1 MPNSISTLPAESI
14 PHNIHSARHLI
25 PFQRLLSDLKHFM
38 NKLLSVLAMISALNQ
53 VAAHAADLQYPL
65 SVAAAPDGSVF
76 VADKDMHGV
85 WKIAGGKLEVY
96 FQGSNKFRTPL
107 NAVRCVAVDS
117 KGRVL
122 AGDSSTR
129 EIYRFNAEGK
139 PEALSNAGIGI
150 PMAIA
155 FDSKGDILVCDLE
168 IHQIVKVPEAG
179 GEPVKIAEVTAPRG
193 IVVDAQER
201 IWVVSA
207 GGKNQVVRI
216 LPDGKLETVVAG
228 TPFQLPHTIA
238 LDKDQNAYV
247 CDNYS
252 ESIWKVA
259 PGGKPEK
266 WLTGKPLVKPV
277 GITFAGDRL
286 LIADPHAKMIF
297 EATLDGKIAPLKFE
311 AAGKQ

>member
-1 MPNSISTLPAESI
+1 
-14 PHNIHSARHLI
+14 
-25 PFQRLLSDLKHFM
+25 M
-38 NKLLSVLAMISALNQ
+38 NKLSSVIVFSLALSAT
-53 VAAHAADLQYPL
+53 AAGADKMQYPL
-65 SVAAAPDGSVF
+65 SVAAAPDGAIY

-85 WKIAGGKLEVY
+85 WKIAGGKLEVF

-107 NAVRCVAVDS
+107 NAVRCVAVDT

-139 PEALSNAGIGI
+139 PEPLSKAGIGI

-155 FDSKGDILVCDLE
+155 FDARGDILVCDLE

-179 GEPVKIAEVTAPRG
+179 GEPVKVADVTAPRG

-216 LPDGKLETVVAG
+216 LPDGKVETVVAG

-238 LDKDQNAYV
+238 LDKDQNAYI
-247 CDNYS
+247 CDNYA
-252 ESIWKVA
+252 ESIWKVS
-259 PGGKPEK
+259 PDGKPEK

-277 GITFAGDRL
+277 GITFATDRL
-286 LIADPHAKMIF
+286 LIADPHAKTVF
-297 EATLDGKIAPLKFE
+297 EATLDGKLSPVKFE
-311 AAGKQ
+311 TAGN

>member
-1 MPNSISTLPAESI
+1 MTRMSCVVVCLVSFVTSAVGAAE
-14 PHNIHSARHLI
+14 
-25 PFQRLLSDLKHFM
+25 M
-38 NKLLSVLAMISALNQ
+38 
-53 VAAHAADLQYPL
+53 QYPL
-65 SVAAAPDGSVF
+65 SVAAGPDGSIY

-85 WKIAGGKLEVY
+85 WKISGGKLEVF

-129 EIYRFNAEGK
+129 EIYRFNAENQ
-139 PEALSNAGIGI
+139 PEPLSKAGIGI

-155 FDSKGDILVCDLE
+155 FDSQGDILVCDLE

-179 GEPVKIAEVTAPRG
+179 GEPVRVADVAAPRG
-193 IVVDAQER
+193 IAVDPQGR

-207 GGKNQVVRI
+207 GGKDQKGQVVRI
-216 LPDGKLETVVAG
+216 LDDGKLETVVADH
-228 TPFQLPHTIA
+228 PFQFPHTIA
-238 LDKDQNAYV
+238 LDDKQNAYV

-252 ESIWKVA
+252 EAVWKFE
-259 PGGKPEK
+259 PGGKPNP
-266 WLTGKPLVKPV
+266 WISGKPLVKPV
-277 GITFAGDRL
+277 GITFAAGRL

-297 EATLDGKIAPLKFE
+297 EASLDGKITPLKFE
-311 AAGKQ
+311 AAGK